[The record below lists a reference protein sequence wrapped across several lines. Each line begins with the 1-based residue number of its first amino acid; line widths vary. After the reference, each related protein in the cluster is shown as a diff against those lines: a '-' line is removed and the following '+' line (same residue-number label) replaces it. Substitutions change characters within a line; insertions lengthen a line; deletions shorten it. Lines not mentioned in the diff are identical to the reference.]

1 MNLPTNNFISG
12 WFRMRIHKKISQL
25 FRYAIKY
32 LPLAAILITGVL
44 PLSASA
50 RHWLIAA
57 TLIWFQ
63 VFIIFEV
70 FGK

>member
-1 MNLPTNNFISG
+1 MHFI
-12 WFRMRIHKKISQL
+12 KKISH
-25 FRYAIKY
+25 FIRYWARF
-32 LPLAAILITGVL
+32 LPLAGILVGSAL
-44 PLSASA
+44 PLPVST
-50 RHWLIAA
+50 RPWLIAA

>member
-1 MNLPTNNFISG
+1 MYI
-12 WFRMRIHKKISQL
+12 RKKIAQ
-25 FRYAIKY
+25 AIRNSLKF
-32 LPLAAILITGVL
+32 LPLAAILVGSAL
-44 PLSASA
+44 PLPASA
-50 RHWLIAA
+50 RPWLIAA

>member
-1 MNLPTNNFISG
+1 MHIRKRISHIL
-12 WFRMRIHKKISQL
+12 RQ
-25 FRYAIKY
+25 AIKY
-32 LPLAAILITGVL
+32 LPLAAILVAGTL
-44 PLSASA
+44 PLPASA

>member
-1 MNLPTNNFISG
+1 MQIL
-12 WFRMRIHKKISQL
+12 KKISPVI
-25 FRYAIKY
+25 RSWIKF
-32 LPLAAILITGVL
+32 LPLVAILVGSVL
-44 PLSASA
+44 PLPISA
-50 RHWLIAA
+50 RRWLIAA

>member
-1 MNLPTNNFISG
+1 MYI
-12 WFRMRIHKKISQL
+12 RKKIAQVIRNWL
-25 FRYAIKY
+25 KY
-32 LPLAAILITGVL
+32 LPLAAILVGSAL
-44 PLSASA
+44 PLPSGA
-50 RHWLIAA
+50 RPWLIAA